1 MKKIGFL
8 SALVASAAALLL
20 GACNDDNDA
29 PKPPVDLPTEVT
41 VGDRT
46 LELKSFYAMYF
57 GDYNMIFLYA
67 TPEEGLVGEE
77 VLSAE
82 ETLCVG
88 LTPDFLNKTVDLLAA
103 PSEGMLQIVNYCF
116 GWDEP

>member
-1 MKKIGFL
+1 
-8 SALVASAAALLL
+8 
-20 GACNDDNDA
+20 
-29 PKPPVDLPTEVT
+29 
-41 VGDRT
+41 
-46 LELKSFYAMYF
+46 
-57 GDYNMIFLYA
+57 MIFLYA

-103 PSEGMLQIVNYCF
+103 RRRACSRSSTTVSVGRTLCRAHARH
-116 GWDEP
+116 GLRHRR